1 MDYKKVVSNLESRG
15 YNVVFIENKSD
26 AVEIILKHIN
36 PNDVVAFGGSTTLT
50 QLGLVDHILSN
61 NYKVLNRYEKG
72 LSADEVYEI
81 ERQSLLSDVFITS
94 TNAIASTGELVN
106 IDGKSNRVAAQIFGP
121 RKVFIVTGTNKICDT
136 LDQAMNRAQEHAAPI
151 NAKRFEELFT
161 TGCMKDGVC
170 VKCSG
175 PTTICKTVV
184 TMRRAAR
191 EDRTT
196 IFLINEELGF

>member
-1 MDYKKVVSNLESRG
+1 MDYSKVIKNLENRG
-15 YNVVFIENKSD
+15 YNVVFIENKD
-26 AVEIILKHIN
+26 EALNTILSHIS
-36 PNDVVAFGGSTTLT
+36 PEEVIAFGGSKTLT
-50 QLGLVDHILSN
+50 ELGVVDHILN
-61 NYKVLNRYEKG
+61 NDYKVLNRYAEG
-72 LSADEVYEI
+72 LTPDEVYEI
-81 ERQSLLSDVFITS
+81 ERQSLLSDIFITS

-121 RKVFIVTGTNKICDT
+121 RKVFIVTGTNKICDSV
-136 LDQAMNRAQEHAAPI
+136 DEAMSRAWEYAAPI
-151 NAKRFEELFT
+151 NAKRFEEHFT

-191 EDRTT
+191 ENRTT
-196 IFLINEELGF
+196 IFLVNEQLGF